1 MCAFITRGQC
11 GTNKVHIEIEANT
24 FCADFDRAASS
35 AISVYTLDGWMNM
48 WQCGFVMFVECH
60 GFWPS
65 CCELG
70 ELIGAA
76 IDKSYDENNGFL
88 ESDF

>member
-1 MCAFITRGQC
+1 MCAFIIRGQC
-11 GTNKVHIEIEANT
+11 GTNKVHIEIGANT
-24 FCADFDRAASS
+24 FCADFDR
-35 AISVYTLDGWMNM
+35 DGWMNM
-48 WQCGFVMFVECH
+48 WRCGFVMFVECH

-76 IDKSYDENNGFL
+76 LDKSYDENNDFL